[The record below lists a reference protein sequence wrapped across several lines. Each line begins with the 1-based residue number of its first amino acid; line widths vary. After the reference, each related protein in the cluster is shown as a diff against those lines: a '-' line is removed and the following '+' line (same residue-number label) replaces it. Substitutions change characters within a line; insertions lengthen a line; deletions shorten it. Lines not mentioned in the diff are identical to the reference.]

1 MAKSALKYLTNR
13 LIRATMLSKSEPL
26 VTKIKSIGERL
37 FDGDTIP
44 TMILVIDHEDM
55 GVALN
60 QTRLWA
66 LISVLGEDYERW
78 VGETIKLHQGVAQY
92 GGAIV
97 PAIVL
102 TPVPRDQITSR
113 MTPPPPPAIEHE
125 AEADYGEARDYVED
139 ERDLADVLSDE
150 IPF

>member
-37 FDGDTIP
+37 FDGDKIP
-44 TMILVIDHEDM
+44 TMIIVIDHEDM

-92 GGAIV
+92 SGAIV

-125 AEADYGEARDYVED
+125 AEAEAEDYVE
-139 ERDLADVLSDE
+139 RTLADDWSDE